1 MKIAS
6 LQENKKIEKRIAITP
21 EITKK
26 YVSNG
31 FEVFLSKNY
40 GQHLGFSDDEYKNL
54 GAKIIDDEKEI
65 VKSADLIVQLGLPSD
80 ENLSYFK
87 DNQIITT
94 TKERI
99 IAQNQQI
106 NRIDIER
113 RISIESLPNKYID
126 NLILYVLFS

>member
-40 GQHLGFSDDEYKNL
+40 GQHLGFSDDEYDFAVMTHWYNRDYR
-54 GAKIIDDEKEI
+54 ADS
-65 VKSADLIVQLGLPSD
+65 VKSYGKMTTLFREKGIFDGYREHVEGCERTPRVYASEWLYSTISD
-80 ENLSYFK
+80 
-87 DNQIITT
+87 
-94 TKERI
+94 
-99 IAQNQQI
+99 
-106 NRIDIER
+106 
-113 RISIESLPNKYID
+113 
-126 NLILYVLFS
+126 